1 MAKNQGQPSQ
11 DGIDLNRKAIDLLM
25 DGVFGENWKF
35 VPTAGKKTFVSKWT
49 DKALLQEACIVTYRS
64 HSCYAGIGV
73 VTGGQSGGLL
83 ALDVDGP
90 LADQK
95 YKEIAG
101 DEYEVPGAETT
112 QVTTSG
118 RPGRRQ
124 IFYQV
129 PTSIVKSLD
138 KFNKLALRE
147 NGTWEQTDGDGN
159 STRDKEKKF
168 QELVLRFNRCMSV
181 LPGSIHPNTGKFYKY
196 ANYNNGVIA
205 PAPNW
210 IMELILPL
218 RKHVSG
224 FSEAEMREIKESMA
238 LDGRETHYPEQMIRG
253 WFFKEE
259 VQKKL
264 QPRLED
270 LIFKHDDLDGNW
282 KDKGDG
288 IHRQNYCPWHGGESG
303 TSFQYNTET
312 GNWYC
317 FGCGSGGDVVD
328 FKYRL
333 QTDDIYSDRPHG
345 KDLEEIV
352 ESISDGLGID
362 YVSACAPTQ
371 YMEVTERPK
380 ISLSTDEFFAEL
392 LKIQESEKNPAKRI
406 HRMAQLAAETG
417 SRMTGAQCQ
426 SALDSS
432 LYYENARRLNEDRSY
447 KWWEAVDLKRPIIP
461 NLLEAPQQTILAA
474 AAGVGKTATCMAL
487 AVAVGRGEK
496 FKIRGIDIKL
506 AKGPVLWIQ
515 NDQPLPKLLA
525 DMADAGIVPEKD
537 CEGPNAWFHVKRNW
551 QIDHTFEFQE
561 WIREIE
567 PALVI
572 VDSIGSCSQNS
583 AVEEKDKAFA
593 SPLYQFSQ
601 RNGDPDGGFPATS
614 IIWIHHLNKNGGI
627 RGTAYLEAACDEVW
641 MLSMPTDEQAE
652 SLRQAR
658 KNPNHCRV
666 ITVGKSRMGRQND
679 CLITERG
686 SDYQYSTWDWTPTER
701 REPGIGEGEG
711 DVDLE
716 TTTLSILKASET
728 PLSATQVFEELVV
741 RCNGLVM
748 DAPSSKTVRR
758 WLNRWVE
765 RGLVTSTKGENPQK
779 AKSKKV
785 DLYSVTTSLTHARA
799 RALYGVSDVPL
810 SQNPSQGQGSRTG
823 HESASNSVSHS
834 QSVIEDRCS
843 DQEWVDLCSDPRTGQ
858 PLEVQNLSH
867 SRFQS
872 LTGILRERDNGT
884 PIDLQRARARGVD
897 QSPDANGASLQTD
910 SVENPNG
917 LQITQG
923 DLLSQLG
930 GVQPGGGSA
939 DEGLTSS
946 SPEADRGDVARG
958 EGEERSEVRGAA
970 EEVRQAAARDSS
982 DPGEPTASSQG
993 SEEQGDDGVVIFNET
1008 DDYDVFF

>member
-1 MAKNQGQPSQ
+1 MHQANGQPSN
-11 DGIDLNRKAIDLLM
+11 DGLNLNRKAIDLLM
-25 DGVFGENWKF
+25 DGVFNENWKF
-35 VPTAGKKTFVSKWT
+35 VPTAGKRTFVEKWT

-90 LADQK
+90 LADLK

-101 DEYEVPGAETT
+101 DEYEVPGSENT

-129 PTSIVKSLD
+129 PPSIVKSLD

-159 STRDKEKKF
+159 ITRDKEKKF

-218 RKHVSG
+218 RKHVAC

-238 LDGRETHYPEQMIRG
+238 LYGRETHYPEQMIRG

-259 VQKKL
+259 IQKKL

-303 TSFQYNTET
+303 TSFQYNKET

-333 QTDDIYSDRPHG
+333 QTKDIYSDRPHG

-352 ESISDGLGID
+352 ESISSGLGID

-380 ISLSTDEFFAEL
+380 IALSTDEFFAAL
-392 LKIQESEKNPAKRI
+392 KKIQDTEKNPAKRI
-406 HRMAQLAAETG
+406 HRMAQLASETG

-432 LYYENARRLNEDRSY
+432 LYYETARRLNEDRKY
-447 KWWEAVDLKRPIIP
+447 RWWENVELKRPVIP

-525 DMADAGIVPEKD
+525 DMADAGIEPEKD

-561 WIREIE
+561 WIQELK

-572 VDSIGSCSQNS
+572 IDSIGSCSQNS

-601 RNGDPDGGFPATS
+601 RNGDPDGGFPSTS
-614 IIWIHHLNKNGGI
+614 IVWIHHLNKSGGI
-627 RGTAYLEAACDEVW
+627 RGTAYLEAAVDEVW
-641 MLSMPTDEQAE
+641 TLSKPTEEQAE
-652 SLRQAR
+652 TLRESR

-666 ITVGKSRMGRQND
+666 ITVGKSRMGRQGD

-686 SDYQYSTWDWTPTER
+686 ADYQYTTWDWTPTER
-701 REPGIGEGEG
+701 REAGIGEGQG

-716 TTTLSILKASET
+716 TTALSILRDAEKPLAAS
-728 PLSATQVFEELVV
+728 QVYEEIVV

-758 WLNRWVE
+758 WLKRWVE
-765 RGLVTSTKGENPQK
+765 RGLVKCSQG
-779 AKSKKV
+779 AKSKKGTKRV
-785 DLYSVTTSLTHARA
+785 DVYSVTTSLSRVRA
-799 RALYGVSDVPL
+799 REGLTDVPCPDPG
-810 SQNPSQGQGSRTG
+810 SNPSQRLNSGSG
-823 HESASNSVSHS
+823 HENASNSGVPT

-843 DQEWVDLCSDPRTGQ
+843 DPEWVDLCSDPRSGH
-858 PLEVQNLSH
+858 PLKLSPV
-867 SRFQS
+867 SRPVFPS
-872 LTGILRERDNGT
+872 LTGILGVVGTRDTDGSST
-884 PIDLQRARARGVD
+884 RARESED
-897 QSPDANGASLQTD
+897 QSPDEVAANLQTGT
-910 SVENPNG
+910 VNPDG
-917 LQITQG
+917 SQIEEG
-923 DLLSQLG
+923 DLLSQMG
-930 GVQPGGGSA
+930 GVQPGRGQEEAGGTDSA
-939 DEGLTSS
+939 
-946 SPEADRGDVARG
+946 PEVDRGDEPGG
-958 EGEERSEVRGAA
+958 EGGEGLSLRDRSE
-970 EEVRQAAARDSS
+970 EHRDAQQGHQS
-982 DPGEPTASSQG
+982 DPGEPGGDSSQ
-993 SEEQGDDGVVIFNET
+993 SQVIFNDPE
-1008 DDYDVFF
+1008 DYDVFF